1 MSNNENMLT
10 KADLENLR
18 LEVKADMQALE
29 SRMTVRFVWMSLG
42 IVGLTST
49 IVGVLL
55 QLQ

>member
-1 MSNNENMLT
+1 MLT

-18 LEVKADMQALE
+18 LEIKADMQALE
-29 SRMTVRFVWMSLG
+29 SRMTVRLVWMSLG

-49 IVGVLL
+49 IAGVLL

>member
-1 MSNNENMLT
+1 MSNNEDMLT

-18 LEVKADMQALE
+18 LEIKADMQALE
-29 SRMTVRFVWMSLG
+29 SRMTVRLVWMSLG

-49 IVGVLL
+49 ITGVLL